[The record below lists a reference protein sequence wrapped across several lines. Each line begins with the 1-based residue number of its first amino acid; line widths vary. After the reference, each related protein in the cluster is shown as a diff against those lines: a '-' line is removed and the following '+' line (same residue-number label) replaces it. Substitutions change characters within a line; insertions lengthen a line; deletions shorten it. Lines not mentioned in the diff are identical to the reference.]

1 MSRVVLQRPVPPP
14 SSSAFMKPAH
24 GSPQL
29 ETHSAR
35 NNIHSQNPP
44 HFDVTSY
51 EKPAVA
57 DGEKQR
63 FDSVDS
69 STFCG
74 ILAPEAL
81 EKHSQLLDDSPPRQL
96 KKPQT
101 TEAGVVPGD
110 SKLDNTP
117 VRQLQAKQKL
127 EVIGKLPSYSTA
139 CQMTQYS
146 PQPEHVA
153 QFSFAN
159 QNPLNRHDDKA
170 TSMRRIRLQK
180 TSSFDT
186 DSNQAELLSQSTQ
199 LRHNP
204 GTGPSTEPPRSSPPD
219 EASLSANTLTSWSDK
234 SSTAQVPPQVVN
246 SSVAAAS
253 RDVTSSR
260 CAGSNQSDTHS
271 TMPAGDCGLS
281 AAAEVCVGHDDRC
294 ARDCVTDDEA
304 RAESPAQS
312 VYDNVHC
319 VWQPKSGSELRHF
332 HF

>member
-1 MSRVVLQRPVPPP
+1 MLFLAEWV
-14 SSSAFMKPAH
+14 SSGGEAAH

-51 EKPAVA
+51 DKPAMA

-81 EKHSQLLDDSPPRQL
+81 EKQSQLDDSPRQL
-96 KKPQT
+96 KKLHAA
-101 TEAGVVPGD
+101 EAVVVPGD
-110 SKLDNTP
+110 SKLETP
-117 VRQLQAKQKL
+117 VHQLQAKQKL

-170 TSMRRIRLQK
+170 TSMRRVRLQK

-204 GTGPSTEPPRSSPPD
+204 GTGPSTEPPRSSPAD
-219 EASLSANTLTSWSDK
+219 EASLSVSTLTSWSDK

-246 SSVAAAS
+246 SSVTAAS
-253 RDVTSSR
+253 RDVTLSR
-260 CAGSNQSDTHS
+260 CVGSNHTDTHS
-271 TMPAGDCGLS
+271 TTPAGDCGLA
-281 AAAEVCVGHDDRC
+281 AAAEVCVGNDDRC

>member
-1 MSRVVLQRPVPPP
+1 MLQRPVPPP
-14 SSSAFMKPAH
+14 SSSALIKPPWSSGESAH

-81 EKHSQLLDDSPPRQL
+81 EKHSQLLDDSPRQL
-96 KKPQT
+96 KKLPT

-110 SKLDNTP
+110 SKLDTP
-117 VRQLQAKQKL
+117 ARQLQAKHKL
-127 EVIGKLPSYSTA
+127 EVIAKLPSYSTA

-170 TSMRRIRLQK
+170 TSMRRVRLQK

-204 GTGPSTEPPRSSPPD
+204 GTGPSHEPPRSSPAD

-246 SSVAAAS
+246 SSVTAAS

-260 CAGSNQSDTHS
+260 CVGSLRSASMMSSAYDF
-271 TMPAGDCGLS
+271 GGLQ
-281 AAAEVCVGHDDRC
+281 
-294 ARDCVTDDEA
+294 
-304 RAESPAQS
+304 RA
-312 VYDNVHC
+312 D
-319 VWQPKSGSELRHF
+319 
-332 HF
+332 